1 MYGVMT
7 SLQVDK
13 PSTFNVNLNGAL
25 GTLKSFVKTP
35 SGTEEDVFSQE
46 LDQDEHAM
54 RFIPHENGVFYVHIK
69 FNEAHI
75 PGSPFPM
82 LVGKLG
88 ADPALVFAHG
98 DGLEKGEVGA
108 LQYFRI
114 LLRFCFSFY
123 LFIFIPRSHSYCL
136 SLALCLEWYNGSI
149 TPRVHSGVTR
159 RTECSYSTD
168 CPRPFNKC
176 VKPLSGVKGKGKG
189 QVLDIALLHDEHM
202 LRSALQSRKW
212 QLIGLS

>member
-1 MYGVMT
+1 M
-7 SLQVDK
+7 QVDK
-13 PSTFNVNLNGAL
+13 PATFNVNLNGAL

-54 RFIPHENGVFYVHIK
+54 RFLPHENGVYYVNIK

-108 LQYFRI
+108 
-114 LLRFCFSFY
+114 SNV
-123 LFIFIPRSHSYCL
+123 S
-136 SLALCLEWYNGSI
+136 
-149 TPRVHSGVTR
+149 
-159 RTECSYSTD
+159 
-168 CPRPFNKC
+168 
-176 VKPLSGVKGKGKG
+176 
-189 QVLDIALLHDEHM
+189 LLHCFV
-202 LRSALQSRKW
+202 LVCF
-212 QLIGLS
+212 